1 MNHMQPQV
9 DARYPQGMATESVKG
24 SPSEF
29 GYQGP
34 RPMRPHEAPDHLSVQ
49 GAINLISND
58 MRQLLEVLGELRAR
72 LSPILAEGH
81 SSERRGGPGMP
92 VLSKTAAEL
101 SDIHSNVQNARELVE
116 ITLLQLDL

>member
-1 MNHMQPQV
+1 MAGPM
-9 DARYPQGMATESVKG
+9 YPQGMAVESVKG
-24 SPSEF
+24 TTVDH

-34 RPMRPHEAPDHLSVQ
+34 RPHINGVAGPPDHLSVQ

-58 MRQLLEVLGELRAR
+58 MRQLLEVIGELRAR
-72 LSPILAEGH
+72 LSPILAEGQ
-81 SSERRGGPGMP
+81 SSERKSGPGMP

-101 SDIHSNVQNARELVE
+101 SDIHGVVQNARELVE